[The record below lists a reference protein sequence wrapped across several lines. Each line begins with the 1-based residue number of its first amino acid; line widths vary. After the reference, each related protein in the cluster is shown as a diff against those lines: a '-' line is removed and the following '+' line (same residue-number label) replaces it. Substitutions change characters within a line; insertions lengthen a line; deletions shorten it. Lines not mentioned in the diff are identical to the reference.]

1 MVRKLITLFASLLLS
16 FFVIATADTK
26 VCLAASAQIS
36 LTADRDEIRAGDI
49 FHVFITIESDVA
61 IGNFEAN
68 LTYDDS
74 LMQYNGGASVISG
87 SSGFLKIS
95 DMYVN
100 EGDYSRKYSL
110 EFEAL
115 KVGTAKI
122 EFFGRIMVYD
132 FDYDREM
139 PVSSNVLELE
149 IKPDVTAS
157 SDARLKSMQ
166 VFPAGLN
173 PEFDPDVYDYYI
185 NVGNETQRLVIT
197 ATPFD
202 ANATVSISGN
212 DFLDEGDNNVVISV
226 LSEAGDI
233 IEYTIKAYRE
243 PAADEPATDLPDN
256 EGRPEDYFEL
266 YREDDRIYASFGGKY
281 EVIEP
286 GEGVAIPE
294 GYKVGS
300 ITISGITIPA
310 YIPENNDQ
318 SEFVLIYARNEYG
331 DEGFY
336 KYDRIEKTLQRYNDS
351 SWVIDNGA
359 GNEEGRKDD
368 SRNLAKAVFVIV
380 LLCALCILMT
390 FVAVRMYIRLKG
402 YKDDDLD

>member
-1 MVRKLITLFASLLLS
+1 MIRKIITLLASLLLS
-16 FFVIATADTK
+16 FFVIAAADTK
-26 VCLAASAQIS
+26 ICLAASAQIS
-36 LTADRDEIRAGDI
+36 LTADRDEIKVGDI
-49 FHVFITIESDVA
+49 FHVFITIESNVA

-95 DMYVN
+95 DMYVS

-149 IKPDVTAS
+149 IKADVTAS

-166 VFPAGLN
+166 VFPSGLN
-173 PEFDPDVYDYYI
+173 PEFDPDVYDYSI
-185 NVGNETQRLVIT
+185 NVENETQRLIIT

-243 PAADEPATDLPDN
+243 PSEDEPATELPDN
-256 EGRPEDYFEL
+256 NERPDDYFEL
-266 YREDDRIYASFGGKY
+266 YREDGRIYASFGGKY
-281 EVIEP
+281 EIIAA
-286 GEGVAIPE
+286 GEGVAIPK
-294 GYKVGS
+294 GYKAGS
-300 ITISGITIPA
+300 LTISGITIPA

-331 DEGFY
+331 EEGFY
-336 KYDRIEKTLQRYNDS
+336 KYDRIEKTLQRYKDS
-351 SWVIDNGA
+351 GWVIDNGTDK
-359 GNEEGRKDD
+359 EEVKKDD
-368 SRNLAKAVFVIV
+368 NRNLGKAVFVIV